1 LYLDLPLAIYASK
14 LDYATMEKLFGYT
27 EQERAEKSNN
37 RMQHSS
43 QRIKET
49 ATHEKMELSAT
60 ANSVVTRCAE
70 TLCTT
75 VEELRQQFEV
85 ETPDSAMGDYARN
98 FIEFCCFKML
108 SASSLYINQLSDRW
122 FTCLTF
128 DMMLA
133 WQSPSAKAEKEEEEE
148 KNERSECLAKER
160 QEMPSEIAS
169 ELDDEESSLFYS
181 DLMPMLVDVESSV
194 GVDAFA
200 RLAPAVPLVADV
212 VTANFQ
218 FETLTASTGG
228 RLPFPLYDKF
238 VKELEK

>member
-1 LYLDLPLAIYASK
+1 
-14 LDYATMEKLFGYT
+14 MEDFFGYT
-27 EQERAEKSNN
+27 EQGPAEKKSNS
-37 RMQHSS
+37 MQHSA
-43 QRIKET
+43 QKIKDT
-49 ATHEKMELSAT
+49 ATHGKMKKLSAK

-75 VEELRQQFEV
+75 VEELWQQFEV
-85 ETPDSAMGDYARN
+85 ETPDSAMGDYVRN

-108 SASSLYINQLSDRW
+108 SCSSLYINQLSDRS
-122 FTCLTF
+122 FTSLTF

-133 WQSPSAKAEKEEEEE
+133 WQSPSARVKKEEEEE
-148 KNERSECLAKER
+148 KRSECLANDK

-169 ELDDEESSLFYS
+169 KLDDEESSLFYS